1 MCVCVS
7 MCIIRFSVS
16 MCMCKRKRMCM
27 LCTHRYVFVCIHV
40 HPQVCVSVQVRECV
54 WQCSLQVLCVYVCAP
69 GCLHVIMSLWVCIYI
84 YLSVLAHVCM
94 CSDGFGDS
102 NLIWSSNLFDPFQT
116 FCGWTSRH
124 GLDYAHDHDDAF
136 IDLSCIQ
143 GRSLMHLYLFMCL
156 LTWFIFYSK
165 QMFIMVIF
173 GLIVGTVYFQI
184 GDSKTDGIQNRS
196 VQCKCPTRSH
206 QHTLC
211 ISDYTLVLTPET
223 GIRFAHTD
231 FSH

>member
-1 MCVCVS
+1 M
-7 MCIIRFSVS
+7 
-16 MCMCKRKRMCM
+16 
-27 LCTHRYVFVCIHV
+27 CTHRCVCQCKWESVYGSAAFRCCVCMYVHRDVCMWLCLCG
-40 HPQVCVSVQVRECV
+40 CV
-54 WQCSLQVLCVYVCAP
+54 
-69 GCLHVIMSLWVCIYI
+69 YI